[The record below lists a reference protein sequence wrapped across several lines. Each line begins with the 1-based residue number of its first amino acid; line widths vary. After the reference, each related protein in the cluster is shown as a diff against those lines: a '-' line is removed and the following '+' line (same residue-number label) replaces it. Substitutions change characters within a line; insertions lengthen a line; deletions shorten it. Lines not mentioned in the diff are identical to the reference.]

1 MITRIEIDGF
11 KSFRN
16 FQMEFSPLTV
26 IAGANASG
34 KSNLFDALHLLSRLA
49 EMNLKTAFSGLRG
62 EPIEQFTYYGDG
74 QYADTMSFVVDL
86 LVDQQVRDNWGGEAR
101 LEFTRLSYSLLIE
114 RVINEHGVNEL
125 FVAEETL
132 KPIGSQDDYWI
143 EANVP
148 DKVTKSW
155 VKSSS
160 EYGLKVEVSSL
171 EDKPLSVT
179 LLDGQFI
186 GYTAGSPVITKI
198 RLQQTYISGFNK
210 VETPHLLAAQQEM
223 RNWRMYNL
231 NPEVLRVP
239 SGYLADS
246 TMLPTGENLAA
257 VLHRIKVTDSFS
269 FASIR
274 RRLANLL
281 PGLTDL
287 DVIDD
292 KADRRY
298 IIRIKNS
305 NSLEF
310 TSRVLSEG
318 TLRLLVLCVLQY
330 DEEYKG
336 VTCLEEPENGT
347 HPFRLKLV
355 AQMLSDLSDNFRD
368 TNYPLRQVI
377 VNTHSP
383 LLINEVLRVES
394 REFVSVWFSQ
404 LVTQNFMLNDRRISI
419 QATRILPVDTD
430 KDSRHSSASETEKRI
445 SIRQLQEYLQSA
457 DVEDMLNDLSHL

>member
-11 KSFRN
+11 KSFRK

-49 EMNLKTAFSGLRG
+49 EVDLKTAFSGLRG

-74 QYADTMSFVVDL
+74 KYAEEMSFEVDL
-86 LVDQQVRDNWGGEAR
+86 LVNQQVRDNWESEAS
-101 LEFTRLSYSLLIE
+101 LTYTRLRYSVTIRRLADSQDLTI
-114 RVINEHGVNEL
+114 VNEWL
-125 FVAEETL
+125 W
-132 KPIGSQDDYWI
+132 PILAGDSWSERYLSS
-143 EANVP
+143 
-148 DKVTKSW
+148 VTKSVW
-155 VKSSS
+155 IPTKYLDYKLQLETSQSGDEVLGVYA
-160 EYGLKVEVSSL
+160 EDGLYKPFN
-171 EDKPLSVT
+171 DKNFQGT
-179 LLDGQFI
+179 
-186 GYTAGSPVITKI
+186 TAKRI
-198 RLQQTYISGFNK
+198 RQTYLSSFNK
-210 VETPHLLAAQQEM
+210 ADTPHFLAAREEM

-231 NPEVLRVP
+231 NPEVLRIP

-287 DVIDD
+287 DVVDD

-305 NSLEF
+305 DGLEF

-330 DEEYKG
+330 DEEHKG

-355 AQMLSDLSDNFRD
+355 AQMLSDLSDNFMD
-368 TNYPLRQVI
+368 TDFPLRQVI

-383 LLINEVLRVES
+383 LLINEVLQVEL
-394 REFVSVWFSQ
+394 RQFVSVWFSQ
-404 LVTQNFMLNDRRISI
+404 LVTQNFLLNDQRVSI
-419 QATRILPVDTD
+419 QATRILPVDTE
-430 KDSRHSSASETEKRI
+430 KDSHYSSVSETERRI
-445 SIRQLQEYLQSA
+445 SLRQFQQYLQSA
-457 DVEDMLNDLSHL
+457 DVEDTLNDLSHL